1 MPSYSG
7 HQRKSVMEEVMS
19 DPGQERQGGFDRR
32 VQVETWEQWASL
44 SRQGDS
50 GLRTEFLG
58 KGDFPPFFFFFSPR
72 VTGLKL
78 TGHWCLKLASYPLLR
93 VASPQRSTPIGV
105 GGTDS
110 VQRMAIP
117 PQAGRPSGTRR
128 TVPRQARRPV
138 TPCSCALI
146 LVLKCRAPWPPRAR
160 GRQWRK
166 RIPSSRS
173 P

>member
-1 MPSYSG
+1 MPSYWG

-19 DPGQERQGGFDRR
+19 DPSQERQGGFDRR
-32 VQVETWEQWASL
+32 VQVETREQWASL

-58 KGDFPPFFFFFSPR
+58 KGDFRPFFFFLPR

-93 VASPQRSTPIGV
+93 VASPQRSTPIGI

-110 VQRMAIP
+110 VQLMAIP
-117 PQAGRPSGTRR
+117 PQTGQPSGTRR

-138 TPCSCALI
+138 TLCSSALV
-146 LVLKCRAPWPPRAR
+146 LVLKCRAPCPPRAR
-160 GRQWRK
+160 GCQWRK